1 MSNAN
6 LRKWVGFCFVAI
18 YLFLGVPLWYKLTTV
33 YRASLPI
40 NYIESLQNNKF
51 QDIHLVIPVYVKS
64 DTYRFPD
71 VHDAIQVQVNHLLNS
86 QEQQVPWSLQVLP
99 YNETIEQMES
109 EGNQFHVVTLK
120 LDEFIGYSSA
130 YDTKETLVY
139 YDDAAVLSNDLPFFV
154 AQTLVEH
161 TFQLEWTH
169 LNKTCEGVSTNNDVA
184 ISYDPNIHLSV
195 TLLSGDGNPVAWEIE
210 PTLTDYFSPFRKF
223 LSPLVNFTVDSSIV
237 YHNDLNLHS
246 LNGSCTSVTWFDLS
260 HTIDLSELSSM
271 TYYPEDS
278 ALNLAIVFPSASSSP
293 DGLAFINGT
302 RISDEITTLDWNS
315 YLVPRWGVIIINKM
329 PLKPNSVIS
338 EDYLEP
344 MMYRFATDIFQ
355 LLGLTEGSQDLL
367 SPYITI
373 DSFKRLT
380 ILQNLDKATETL
392 WSLVKLTQQFQGM
405 SIPREVSDNVIE
417 ALDLRLQI
425 IDLLNDPGKGGDI
438 VWNNALHLSN
448 ELVKLCEKAFFNGEM
463 VQQNFFPQEHMIA
476 VYLPLLGPISAVM
489 FFGFYN
495 VMKEKN
501 QKSKKNGTER
511 EVAKE
516 KLELKEAQKLHAID
530 GEDEL

>member
-6 LRKWVGFCFVAI
+6 LRKWVGFCFIAI
-18 YLFLGVPLWYKLTTV
+18 YLFVGVPLWYKLTTV

-40 NYIESLQNNKF
+40 NYIESLQNDKF

-71 VHDAIQVQVNHLLNS
+71 IHDAVQVQVNHLLNS
-86 QEQQVPWSLQVLP
+86 KEQRVPWSLQILP
-99 YNETIEQMES
+99 YNETVQKLEDKD
-109 EGNQFHVVTLK
+109 NQFHVVTLM
-120 LDEFIGYSSA
+120 LDEFIGYTSA
-130 YDTKETLVY
+130 YDTKETVVY

-169 LNKTCEGVSTNNDVA
+169 LNKTNEDVSTNNQVA
-184 ISYDPNIHLSV
+184 ISYDPNIHLSI
-195 TLLSGDGNPVAWEIE
+195 TLLSGDGSPVAWEIE

-246 LNGSCTSVTWFDLS
+246 LNGSSANVTWFDLS

-278 ALNLAIVFPSASSSP
+278 ALNLAIVFPSVSSTP
-293 DGLAFINGT
+293 NGLAFVNGT
-302 RISDEITTLDWNS
+302 QIANSVIALDWNS
-315 YLVPRWGVIIINKM
+315 YLVPQWGVIIINKN
-329 PLKPNSVIS
+329 PLQPNSVIS

-344 MMYRFATDIFQ
+344 MMYRFSTDIFQ
-355 LLGLTEGSQDLL
+355 LLGLTEGSQELL

-380 ILQNLDKATETL
+380 ILQNLDKAIETL

-405 SIPREVSDNVIE
+405 SIPREVSDNVVE
-417 ALDLRLQI
+417 ALDLRLEI
-425 IDLLNDPGKGGDI
+425 IDLLNGPEKGGDI
-438 VWNNALHLSN
+438 VWNNALRLSN

-476 VYLPLLGPISAVM
+476 VYLPLLGPISAVL

-501 QKSKKNGTER
+501 DKKNGTER

-516 KLELKEAQKLHAID
+516 KSELEEAEKLHAID
-530 GEDEL
+530 GEDEIVG